1 MKANVLNDGLA
12 DDPVRHGGAGSGDPA
27 LHPDVTLWFSRIA
40 RRPAGLL
47 LSLLIVAMTFR
58 PIIAQP
64 ADSEHEKSRTDLLE
78 EVRQS
83 WQRTGAAP
91 EPSPETG
98 RGAVTLPLQ
107 QKLEAI
113 AIPAVNFTNLELNR
127 VVDALGALAEEF
139 DVTDHSPKGVNI
151 VLLDPANANP
161 TVTITLRNVTL
172 KRVLD
177 FVTDSVGYQYE
188 VESDAVVV
196 RPGGER
202 SVLAT
207 EVFPVPRATA
217 LRMTGGGARPVGQG
231 RRIPGAAE
239 DGKEAA
245 TPADLTHSLRQ
256 FLQRAGVNFD
266 GIAGS
271 NLAYDGSAII
281 VTETARNLDRV
292 RAILRRYREVRQVEI
307 EAKFMDVQ
315 EGALDELGVQWS
327 AGRRPAA
334 LIDPQTGAPLLN
346 ADGSPQVRNRE
357 QYRTADPASGT
368 AINRTLADAFRNSQ
382 QSSEII
388 VDGQA
393 VGTLAA
399 PLLPGASNLGQTAAN
414 LATIV
419 GSIGEFDVNA
429 VVRALAQKSGT
440 DLLSAPRVT
449 VLSGSEALITV
460 AQEMRYPQSFG
471 EIQSQVGSG
480 RTTGDGSS
488 GSAGVAI
495 TAGTPKDFTT
505 RNVGMEL
512 RVTPTVEEDGCSIS
526 LELNPKVT
534 EFEGFTE
541 YGGPSI
547 AISGGRTVTVPPGF
561 FQPVFSVREVST
573 RVTIRDGATIVMGGL
588 TREEVKNVEDKVPV
602 LGDIPLLG
610 RAFRSKG
617 KSSQKRNLLIFVTA
631 SLVSSDGGSG
641 IARVAQSIDPAPPL
655 TQKKGGASTPKR
667 Q

>member
-1 MKANVLNDGLA
+1 MNSWFPRHLA
-12 DDPVRHGGAGSGDPA
+12 IWLLACLVI
-27 LHPDVTLWFSRIA
+27 VMTLRSA
-40 RRPAGLL
+40 
-47 LSLLIVAMTFR
+47 T
-58 PIIAQP
+58 AQS
-64 ADSEHEKSRTDLLE
+64 AVSEREKSQTDLLE

-83 WQRTGAAP
+83 WRRSAVPPVQAP
-91 EPSPETG
+91 EQAPGVVP
-98 RGAVTLPLQ
+98 LLLQ
-107 QKLEAI
+107 QKLESI
-113 AIPAVNFTNLELNR
+113 TIPAVSFANLELNH

-139 DVTDHSPKGVNI
+139 DMADRSPKGVNI
-151 VLLDPANANP
+151 VLLDPANTNP
-161 TVTITLRNVTL
+161 PVTITLRNVTL

-177 FVTDSVGYQYE
+177 FVTDAVGYQYGI
-188 VESDAVVV
+188 ESDAVVV

-202 SVLAT
+202 SVLTT
-207 EVFPVPRATA
+207 EVFPAPRATV
-217 LRMTGGGARPVGQG
+217 LRMTGGGARPGTQG
-231 RRIPGAAE
+231 RRLPEVAE
-239 DGKEAA
+239 ETKEAKEA
-245 TPADLTHSLRQ
+245 SAPADLTHSLRQ

-266 GIAGS
+266 GVSGS

-292 RAILRRYREVRQVEI
+292 RAILRRYREVRQVQI

-315 EGALDELGVQWS
+315 QGALDELGVQWTV
-327 AGRRPAA
+327 GRNPVA
-334 LIDPQTGAPLLN
+334 LVDPQTGAPLLN
-346 ADGSPQVRNRE
+346 ADGSPQVSYRE

-368 AINRTLADAFRNSQ
+368 AVNRTLADAFRNSQ

-388 VDGQA
+388 VDNQV
-393 VGTLAA
+393 VGTLAG
-399 PLLPGASNLGQTAAN
+399 PTLPGAGNLGQAAGN
-414 LATIV
+414 LAAIA

-512 RVTPTVEEDGCSIS
+512 RVTPTVEEDDYSIS

-534 EFEGFTE
+534 EFEGFME

-573 RVTIRDGATIVMGGL
+573 RVTIWDGATIVMGGL
-588 TREEVKNVEDKVPV
+588 TREEVKKVEDKVPI

-617 KSSQKRNLLIFVTA
+617 ESSQKRNLLIFVTA
-631 SLVSSDGGSG
+631 SLVSPGGGSRM
-641 IARVAQSIDPAPPL
+641 ARVPAPPAL
-655 TQKKGGASTPKR
+655 EASPTAHKGAPAARKSR
-667 Q
+667 